1 MLLPCGNIQKNVLLS
16 SEIIQKKVLRSCS
29 FVQKNVTRHM
39 LFIFDA
45 GASHTTDMRYYAL
58 LLLKNM
64 LRRL

>member
-16 SEIIQKKVLRSCS
+16 SEIIQKKVLRPCS

-45 GASHTTDMRYYAL
+45 TTDMRYYAL
-58 LLLKNM
+58 LLLKKIC
-64 LRRL
+64 